1 MFSGVF
7 ESSKHVVSH
16 ARNTS
21 PRYQP
26 LMRLLFHVSRGRHLR
41 LNCWCR
47 TAASR
52 PAAISFFG
60 SKIRGQNTYMSA
72 GSLVS
77 LSSRYFTA
85 LAAMHDAQ
93 TQGKAPRARRRPPL
107 KGPGT
112 IFCQGHGLAFYL
124 AEMQRSVVTALL
136 LFRLR
141 LVI

>member
-7 ESSKHVVSH
+7 ESSKHVFSH

-21 PRYQP
+21 PRHQP
-26 LMRLLFHVSRGRHLR
+26 LMRLLFHVSRGRHVR

-60 SKIRGQNTYMSA
+60 SKIRGQNTCRFGAWCPSHLLNCA
-72 GSLVS
+72 GCNARCADARQS
-77 LSSRYFTA
+77 TA
-85 LAAMHDAQ
+85 GEE
-93 TQGKAPRARRRPPL
+93 TTPL

-141 LVI
+141 LDM